1 MVFIINT
8 VDSVLLNY
16 TAISHM
22 FLECHLFSLYH
33 PFTNNKYIM
42 IGGHHYV
49 PVASIGS
56 ITLTIILSNDI
67 SKLTFTDTLYIPILG
82 ADLISF
88 GVLYCKGAL
97 A

>member
-1 MVFIINT
+1 
-8 VDSVLLNY
+8 
-16 TAISHM
+16 
-22 FLECHLFSLYH
+22 
-33 PFTNNKYIM
+33 M